1 MEHKMLPCTHFPPT
15 ALNFGIAK
23 PSKRAANICR
33 QAIGSGECYWT
44 QKVNLEELN
53 TSPNPET
60 CENSKSHSYACD
72 PARDLETQLKR

>member
-23 PSKRAANICR
+23 PSKRVANICR

-53 TSPNPET
+53 TSPIHV
-60 CENSKSHSYACD
+60 K
-72 PARDLETQLKR
+72 TQRATRMHVT